1 VSHHISHL
9 GPGEEL
15 IDVDTFSEI
24 YSRLAPSPRR
34 TRRKVRVRPPR
45 IPDIAE
51 LGGRPLPRPS
61 SSPEAAAL
69 LEFELAQCRTP
80 EAVAALGVHL
90 AGNYASAVALL
101 LVHRGMIQG
110 LRSRGMGAREPA
122 LLFPADSA
130 SLFAEVVASGRP
142 FRGLPQ
148 RRGPLDAR
156 ILRVLGR
163 QHVRELAVLP
173 VSLRGRVVNLFYA
186 DNGSEP
192 LGDASFAALGAVC
205 ARLASAYE
213 RLILTRKFSPERAES
228 PGSGA

>member
-1 VSHHISHL
+1 MSQHITHL

-15 IDVDTFSEI
+15 IDADSFSEL
-24 YSRLAPSPRR
+24 YSTLAPPPRR
-34 TRRKVRVRPPR
+34 PGRKVRVRPPR

-69 LEFELAQCRTP
+69 LELELAQCRTP
-80 EAVAALGVHL
+80 EAVSALGVHL
-90 AGNYASAVALL
+90 ASNYASAVALL

-110 LRSRGMGAREPA
+110 LRSRGMGEREPA

-130 SLFAEVVASGRP
+130 SLFAEAVASGRP
-142 FRGLPQ
+142 FRTAP
-148 RRGPLDAR
+148 RRRSPLDAR

-163 QHVRELAVLP
+163 QHVREMAVLP
-173 VSLRGRVVNLFYA
+173 VCLRGRVLNLVYA

-213 RLILTRKFSPERAES
+213 RLILTRKFSPDAA
-228 PGSGA
+228 GA